1 MNCNRRGFPVFTIS
15 WSLIKLMSIELVM
28 PSNHLSSL
36 TLTPFSSCPQPLPAS
51 GSFPMSQLFA
61 SGGQNTGASASV
73 LPMNIPGLISFRI
86 DWFYFLVVQGTL
98 KSLLQQYNL
107 KVSVLQHSAF
117 FMVQHSHPYMITGKT
132 IALTLWTFIG
142 KAISLPFN
150 ILSRLSQPSSN
161 GQASF
166 NFIKSYCMFL

>member
-28 PSNHLSSL
+28 PPNHLNSV
-36 TLTPFSSCPQPLPAS
+36 TLMPFSSCPQSFPAS

-61 SGGQNTGASASV
+61 SGGQSTGASASV

-86 DWFYFLVVQGTL
+86 DWFYFLVQGTL

-117 FMVQHSHPYMITGKT
+117 FMVQLSHAYMITGKT
-132 IALTLWTFIG
+132 IALTLWIFIA
-142 KAISLPFN
+142 KVISLPFN

-166 NFIKSYCMFL
+166 NFIKS